1 MLPWKANHAATEITC
16 CCILVYCKKPTP
28 TSATHHQGKLVKAN
42 LKKWKRSIQE
52 AGRRL
57 DTHALQT
64 KMSNCTV
71 QFVFF
76 TDPEIWGRFHAC
88 VSRFLSLPCMCVKIF
103 IPDGR
108 EENCR
113 LGEFLGILTD
123 FQNLEKLR
131 THALVAQT
139 PSNNYPMDKG
149 IDPSQDAYLYQ
160 SLSVKSAGLLQQPCC
175 RYNQNFALSWFQPVG
190 GWPSPYLFQNVTVL
204 VVSVAYNLQM

>member
-1 MLPWKANHAATEITC
+1 
-16 CCILVYCKKPTP
+16 
-28 TSATHHQGKLVKAN
+28 
-42 LKKWKRSIQE
+42 
-52 AGRRL
+52 
-57 DTHALQT
+57 
-64 KMSNCTV
+64 
-71 QFVFF
+71 
-76 TDPEIWGRFHAC
+76 
-88 VSRFLSLPCMCVKIF
+88 MCVKIF

-149 IDPSQDAYLYQ
+149 IDPGQDAYLYQ

-175 RYNQNFALSWFQPVG
+175 SYNQNFALS
-190 GWPSPYLFQNVTVL
+190 
-204 VVSVAYNLQM
+204 